1 MLVKCTDGTVQINLV
16 FKDTERWQIQ
26 MLTAGTD
33 FTITDNMQ
41 AEFEP
46 VTEKTTIILEKDTEK
61 G

>member
-1 MLVKCTDGTVQINLV
+1 
-16 FKDTERWQIQ
+16 